1 MPEFQIEHEVHS
13 LAQIFEPVEFRG
25 YVFRLWQDGRLD
37 PFNVEKILI
46 EKSIQAETFSEAIVC
61 FRTNLEDIINRLSF
75 LSQCFMDYEH
85 GSFSIKQSDPPL
97 NHFFFRHIFSVSG
110 VGLHLDKEEK
120 TSFDAIENFSPPGD
134 LFGFLR
140 EAINASTH
148 TTRFTMLISA
158 LEAIAGEK
166 IYKPGRR
173 NTNKDFIRDEILGS
187 EMYDYIYAYETG
199 VRNAVLH
206 GRSVD
211 LTPRNGHIE
220 DINSKV
226 YKCIRD
232 YLIREHGLLMNGN
245 ATGVPRNPFNNYNIW
260 QGWLVSRAENIN
272 HDLTDLVRMSYAEF
286 ESGDDDTPRLL
297 SLYDIYQPG
306 GN

>member
-1 MPEFQIEHEVHS
+1 
-13 LAQIFEPVEFRG
+13 
-25 YVFRLWQDGRLD
+25 
-37 PFNVEKILI
+37 
-46 EKSIQAETFSEAIVC
+46 
-61 FRTNLEDIINRLSF
+61 
-75 LSQCFMDYEH
+75 
-85 GSFSIKQSDPPL
+85 
-97 NHFFFRHIFSVSG
+97 
-110 VGLHLDKEEK
+110 
-120 TSFDAIENFSPPGD
+120 
-134 LFGFLR
+134 
-140 EAINASTH
+140 
-148 TTRFTMLISA
+148 
-158 LEAIAGEK
+158 
-166 IYKPGRR
+166 
-173 NTNKDFIRDEILGS
+173 
-187 EMYDYIYAYETG
+187 MYDYIYAYETG

-211 LTPRNGHIE
+211 LTPSNGHVE

-232 YLIREHGLLMNGN
+232 YLIREHYLPMNVG
-245 ATGVPRNPFNNYNIW
+245 AMGVPRNPFNNYNIW